1 MFVFQ
6 FEQDE
11 RDMEQIVEFGK
22 VFPYAFPIQYS
33 PSVCFLIIHHPDY
46 AKTILATSREEDET
60 FISMC
65 IEINEIY
72 LNIYFVS
79 NRAER

>member
-1 MFVFQ
+1 MDHQVTSPFVFQ

-22 VFPYAFPIQYS
+22 MFPYAFPIQFS

-46 AKTILATSREEDET
+46 AKTILATAGKERNT
-60 FISMC
+60 FIS
-65 IEINEIY
+65 
-72 LNIYFVS
+72 V
-79 NRAER
+79 

>member
-22 VFPYAFPIQYS
+22 IFPYAFPIQFS
-33 PSVCFLIIHHPDY
+33 PLVCFLIIHHPDY
-46 AKTILATSREEDET
+46 AKTILATSGEEDGT
-60 FISMC
+60 FTSMY
-65 IEINEIY
+65 IEIN
-72 LNIYFVS
+72 
-79 NRAER
+79 